1 MPDHV
6 ASHVAPVAGLF
17 LAQITFI
24 VFDLASFTI
33 GARFGQKEFHDI
45 DIYNKRKWMKSV
57 VNVELHIMQHA
68 KRDEIC

>member
-24 VFDLASFTI
+24 ELNLAAFLVTPHL
-33 GARFGQKEFHDI
+33 GQKEFHDI
-45 DIYNKRKWMKSV
+45 DIYKKASKF
-57 VNVELHIMQHA
+57 L
-68 KRDEIC
+68 